1 MWNAEQLSDGPVP
14 RWFQIADRLRAAVG
28 RGEFLSDDQLPS
40 EAEIGV
46 SRTTARA
53 ALDRLEHDGLIVRRA
68 GKGSIVLPPRVE
80 QPLRS
85 FAGFADEM
93 RARGLRPSYQ
103 TLAIRSRSA
112 TAEVA
117 GALGIE
123 KGARAV
129 VIDRLLSADDFPMA
143 LGRSWLSPR
152 VLANRPSPTIAEL
165 NAGSL

>member
-28 RGEFLSDDQLPS
+28 RGEFSPGDRLPS
-40 EAEIGV
+40 EAEIGMSLGV

-68 GKGSIVLPPRVE
+68 GKGSILLPPRVE

-93 RARGLRPSYQ
+93 RARGLRPS
-103 TLAIRSRSA
+103 
-112 TAEVA
+112 
-117 GALGIE
+117 
-123 KGARAV
+123 
-129 VIDRLLSADDFPMA
+129 
-143 LGRSWLSPR
+143 
-152 VLANRPSPTIAEL
+152 
-165 NAGSL
+165 